1 MLSRKAPNLVLLPFQ
16 MGKNLFK
23 RPEHI
28 IRNFFLFFMPLGNIN
43 QKYKVSIFA
52 YFLVLN
58 NELIDNSAAKT
69 K

>member
-1 MLSRKAPNLVLLPFQ
+1 MLSRKAPNLALLPFQ

-43 QKYKVSIFA
+43 QKYKKFQFSRI
-52 YFLVLN
+52 
-58 NELIDNSAAKT
+58 S
-69 K
+69 